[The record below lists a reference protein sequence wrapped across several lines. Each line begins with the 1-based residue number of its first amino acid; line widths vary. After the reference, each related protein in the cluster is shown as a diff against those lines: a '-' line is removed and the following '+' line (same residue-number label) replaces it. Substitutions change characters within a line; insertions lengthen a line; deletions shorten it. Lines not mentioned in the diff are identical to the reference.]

1 MTIKQ
6 KQKLILL
13 NVIKVFM
20 NRKIESIIR
29 WNHIDRRFYLG
40 LYEYTGDVWYLQK
53 YRELFFE
60 SIERRYKIIS

>member
-1 MTIKQ
+1 
-6 KQKLILL
+6 
-13 NVIKVFM
+13 M

-29 WNHIDRRFYLG
+29 WNHINRRFYLG
-40 LYEYTGDVWYLQK
+40 LYQYTGDVWYLQK